1 MANINTNTNTN
12 SNTNKSFSY
21 SSILKGDEKPEVIV
35 KPVDNNDYKVYN
47 FEEDLIRVIKN
58 LPERKDIVDW
68 LLIMPDTNKY
78 HFDYCENM
86 FKILKGWME
95 KKNFTSNVSDDVL
108 FAKFISIL
116 FLTSN
121 KKGYNS

>member
-1 MANINTNTNTN
+1 MS
-12 SNTNKSFSY
+12 SNNNNKFFSY
-21 SSILKGDEKPEVIV
+21 SSILKGEEKPVTIEAPID
-35 KPVDNNDYKVYN
+35 DNEFKVYN
-47 FEEDLIRVIKN
+47 FEQDMLRVIKN
-58 LPERKDIVDW
+58 LPNRKDIVDW
-68 LLIMPDTNKY
+68 LLLMPDTNKY

-116 FLTSN
+116 YLTSN
-121 KKGYNS
+121 KKGYST